1 MGLCRRLRAITGM
14 LLLAGCAGIGETLK
28 PPEIHLDRVVLRGLN
43 VTGGVL
49 DLQLGVLNPN
59 RFDLQGTKLQVGFD
73 VQRSHVGDIEY
84 RDEFQMQKGDT
95 AALSLPLRFN
105 WSGGDRRGALGA
117 GAGGPAVHVER
128 PAHAPDAV
136 RAARGAVYQRR
147 TRSAHPAGRTDPH
160 SDRPVRP
167 GGEES
172 PFEH

>member
-28 PPEIHLDRVVLRGLN
+28 SPEIHLDRVVLRGLN

-73 VQRSHVGDIEY
+73 VQGSHVGDIEY

-105 WSGGDRRGALGA
+105 WSGVTGAVRSALGQGDLPYTLKGQLTLRTPFGPRVVPFTKEGRA
-117 GAGGPAVHVER
+117 PLTRLGGLIPI
-128 PAHAPDAV
+128 P
-136 RAARGAVYQRR
+136 
-147 TRSAHPAGRTDPH
+147 TGR
-160 SDRPVRP
+160 
-167 GGEES
+167 
-172 PFEH
+172 